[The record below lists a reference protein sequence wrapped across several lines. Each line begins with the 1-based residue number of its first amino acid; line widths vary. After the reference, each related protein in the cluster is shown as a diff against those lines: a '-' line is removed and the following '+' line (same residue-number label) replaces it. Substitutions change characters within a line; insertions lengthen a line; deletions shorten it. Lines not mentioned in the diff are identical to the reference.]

1 MKDLGYGDDYEYAH
15 DYDDAIVTQRY
26 LPDELGDVTY
36 WKGVARGAEKELV
49 ERLERIKAEKAKRRG
64 GAEKGQ
70 GGPEKGRGGAEEK
83 QGGAEKPRR

>member
-49 ERLERIKAEKAKRRG
+49 ERLERIKSGESQAAGRG
-64 GAEKGQ
+64 GEEQ